1 VSNKHKEQVVSALA
15 ALKLTAAKK
24 PSQLAPIVQQRNKL
38 AKRIW
43 EQIELA
49 KAQSNGGT
57 FTSKRLKSV
66 RDIDGVRKT
75 VEVAKRVKHWWFVAD
90 NGKLC
95 LAIRYGSKL
104 LELSKGKSA
113 VELASGDEIVR
124 TLEIVQTAVMNGEL
138 DSQIENASGSLR
150 AGFKR

>member
-1 VSNKHKEQVVSALA
+1 MSALT

-49 KAQSNGGT
+49 KAQANGST
-57 FTSKRLKSV
+57 FTSKRLRSV

-75 VEVAKRVKHWWFVAD
+75 VEVAKRVKQWWFVAD

-95 LAIRYGSKL
+95 LSIRYGSKL
-104 LELSKGKSA
+104 LELGKGKSA
-113 VELASGDEIVR
+113 VELANGDEIIR
-124 TLEIVQTAVMNGEL
+124 TLEIVQSAVMNGEL
-138 DSQIENASGSLR
+138 DAQIESASGSLR